1 MSNLSEQAVINLT
14 IADYANVD
22 NGGKANL
29 VGVVGGIIPLTPT
42 GLTTRFSVF
51 AEIRIPGSLCP
62 CEMTVEYSLRNA
74 SGSVVELAGPVPQPV
89 RVANIVTVE
98 SVAGLNLEQ
107 KNHIGGRSMNALD
120 FANGMPLSPGDYQ
133 FRVTIDGDDA
143 HAAYVNFCVPEQA
156 PNPVLG

>member
-1 MSNLSEQAVINLT
+1 MSNVSEQAVINLT

-29 VGVVGGIIPLTPT
+29 VGVGGGIIPLTPT

-98 SVAGLNLEQ
+98 EFDQLKNL
-107 KNHIGGRSMNALD
+107 
-120 FANGMPLSPGDYQ
+120 
-133 FRVTIDGDDA
+133 
-143 HAAYVNFCVPEQA
+143 
-156 PNPVLG
+156 

>member
-1 MSNLSEQAVINLT
+1 MW
-14 IADYANVD
+14 D

-29 VGVVGGIIPLTPT
+29 VGVGGGIIPLTPT
-42 GLTTRFSVF
+42 GLTARFSVF

-62 CEMTVEYSLRNA
+62 CEMTVEYSLRDA
-74 SGSVVELAGPVPQPV
+74 SGAVVEMAGPVPQPV

-107 KNHIGGRSMNALD
+107 KNHIGGRSMNTLD
-120 FANGMPLSPGDYQ
+120 SPTHAA
-133 FRVTIDGDDA
+133 FPRRLPIRVTIDGDDA

>member
-1 MSNLSEQAVINLT
+1 MSNVSEQAVINLT

-29 VGVVGGIIPLTPT
+29 VGVGGGIIPLTPT

-89 RVANIVTVE
+89 RSSTAL
-98 SVAGLNLEQ
+98 SVCKTDRAILSNRNSIRCFCLLCVLLTSYM
-107 KNHIGGRSMNALD
+107 RPT
-120 FANGMPLSPGDYQ
+120 PLC
-133 FRVTIDGDDA
+133 R
-143 HAAYVNFCVPEQA
+143 
-156 PNPVLG
+156 